1 MENIDD
7 LTEHIKKLIKDCDKR
22 EDKKVAKHIESLKE
36 LLKYKEM
43 ETKTA
48 QCKIIENGE
57 SINITANGKS
67 VNLHTNAKDIYING
81 NKVFPKEDESE
92 ALKKIEELDCPQPI
106 EHLLRTFVIYSA
118 VAMGG
123 ILVLVAV
130 LLLSV
135 GFKEIDMLEKIDTYI
150 YGFVI
155 LFIVLYFIYA
165 FCFFWAYRYEYRAYM
180 KGKELSNELIKIFYQ
195 GKINKILK
203 Q

>member
-22 EDKKVAKHIESLKE
+22 EDKEVAKHIESLKE

-67 VNLHTNAKDIYING
+67 VNLHTDAKDIYING
-81 NKVFPKEDESE
+81 VKICDLKEEESNILTE
-92 ALKKIEELDCPQPI
+92 VKGLDCPKSIDQ
-106 EHLLRTFVIYSA
+106 LLRTFVKGSA
-118 VAMGG
+118 IFIVA
-123 ILVLVAV
+123 ILVLVLIINAC
-130 LLLSV
+130 
-135 GFKEIDMLEKIDTYI
+135 LEKADKAI
-150 YGFVI
+150 YSFAI
-155 LFIVLYFIYA
+155 LSIVLFFMYA

-180 KGKELSNELIKIFYQ
+180 KGKELSNELLKMFYQ
-195 GKINKILK
+195 RKINKILK